1 MSQASVRQPAVA
13 GPDAM
18 DPGPLVIEYTLEA
31 LNHEGYINAKVTDQ
45 IPTLENIAG
54 DGASLRLWDRERLL
68 ATDPEGGE
76 VGESQLGKGEPDHVH
91 PTLQREQWI
100 GIDERDWQAIL
111 PSIELASRFLD
122 DPHITPFFH
131 GLDNATELKDP
142 LLKAA
147 YGDLKFHRFDSDNG
161 VVSTDAGFTNALF
174 AMMSMRDQVQ
184 LRFADEGRGHASTS
198 WKPGFQVADM
208 SFHQDFL
215 SILRQEAG
223 YNPQRWSRSW
233 APGTHEPSARFRTR
247 VLLATTIVHELAH
260 CAWFIKCK
268 GKKDLPEPYL
278 RDRPVNELGWELENL
293 IWTGIIEASGRGVH
307 VSAPYGL
314 HIERFPGRWFGDD
327 PDRYLYIRG
336 APEDW
341 GVTWATQYP
350 VSMDWCR
357 SLFTKEYWE
366 KVSRYGFIQV
376 RPRRLKGVRLQVTS
390 YPRPEVG
397 DDTMSPKSRTLLKYR
412 EDRRIKAM
420 KAGVKA
426 DDIDSSDEEDVDAQ
440 SIVVRGKH
448 KKELE
453 EELRKQREEDG
464 DTEMPDA

>member
-1 MSQASVRQPAVA
+1 MSQPSVRQPAVA

-18 DPGPLVIEYTLEA
+18 DPSQLVIEYTLEA
-31 LNHEGYINAKVTDQ
+31 LNHEGYINANVTDQ

-76 VGESQLGKGEPDHVH
+76 VGESQLGKGEPDHIH

-122 DPHITPFFH
+122 DPHIAPFFH

-147 YGDLKFHRFDSDNG
+147 YGDLKFHRFDSDNS
-161 VVSTDAGFTNALF
+161 VMSTDAGFTNALF

-198 WKPGFQVADM
+198 W
-208 SFHQDFL
+208 
-215 SILRQEAG
+215 
-223 YNPQRWSRSW
+223 
-233 APGTHEPSARFRTR
+233 
-247 VLLATTIVHELAH
+247 
-260 CAWFIKCK
+260 
-268 GKKDLPEPYL
+268 
-278 RDRPVNELGWELENL
+278 
-293 IWTGIIEASGRGVH
+293 
-307 VSAPYGL
+307 
-314 HIERFPGRWFGDD
+314 
-327 PDRYLYIRG
+327 G

-357 SLFTKEYWE
+357 NLFTKEYWE

-390 YPRPEVG
+390 DPRPEVG

-440 SIVVRGKH
+440 IIVVRGKH

-464 DTEMPDA
+464 HTEMPDA

>member
-1 MSQASVRQPAVA
+1 
-13 GPDAM
+13 
-18 DPGPLVIEYTLEA
+18 
-31 LNHEGYINAKVTDQ
+31 
-45 IPTLENIAG
+45 
-54 DGASLRLWDRERLL
+54 
-68 ATDPEGGE
+68 
-76 VGESQLGKGEPDHVH
+76 
-91 PTLQREQWI
+91 
-100 GIDERDWQAIL
+100 
-111 PSIELASRFLD
+111 
-122 DPHITPFFH
+122 
-131 GLDNATELKDP
+131 
-142 LLKAA
+142 
-147 YGDLKFHRFDSDNG
+147 
-161 VVSTDAGFTNALF
+161 
-174 AMMSMRDQVQ
+174 
-184 LRFADEGRGHASTS
+184 
-198 WKPGFQVADM
+198 M

-215 SILRQEAG
+215 FILRQEAG

-247 VLLATTIVHELAH
+247 VLLAITIVHELAH

-278 RDRPVNELGWELENL
+278 RDRPVNELGWELENF

-357 SLFTKEYWE
+357 NLFTKEYWE

-390 YPRPEVG
+390 DPRPGVG
-397 DDTMSPKSRTLLKYR
+397 DDTMSPKSRALLKYR
-412 EDRRIKAM
+412 DDRRIRAM

-440 SIVVRGKH
+440 IIVVRGKH